1 MFNHPAAPSQ
11 YSRGDKAHRWY
22 PAAGRQVR
30 SPLGVHRPRNAL
42 PLILPVSCS
51 SVSLHGNLTYCAW
64 IRLYLLF
71 FLPPE
76 VNFCLHMP
84 LSICSPLSLYV
95 PLYVYFSVSFYLSQ
109 SLSFSCSFVSL
120 PLILYRERAAVC
132 LCVCVFVSVCVCMC
146 VPFSLSLSLSLSLTV
161 SYLPVHTQ
169 TTNGITIFSSLLTP
183 INCYTS
189 PTLAQ

>member
-1 MFNHPAAPSQ
+1 
-11 YSRGDKAHRWY
+11 
-22 PAAGRQVR
+22 
-30 SPLGVHRPRNAL
+30 
-42 PLILPVSCS
+42 
-51 SVSLHGNLTYCAW
+51 
-64 IRLYLLF
+64 
-71 FLPPE
+71 
-76 VNFCLHMP
+76 MP

-189 PTLAQ
+189 PTLAQWKTMFPCREMSFLIRKQSPSANTGQGLHYPQHPGFSTRTQRFNEGAFSSLRSLVQNMSRDILKSIGT